1 MVIQWYGH
9 ACFRL
14 TGNSTDA
21 TILIDPFDASIGW
34 KLPRMTTDLVLVST
48 DTKEHNAIEAVKKGE
63 GKEPFIVQEAG
74 EYEVRGAIVRGIA
87 LSSSSRLFVIR
98 VDEMTILHC
107 GTLDRELTETE
118 LDSIGRVDILIL
130 PVGGANVLDAKK
142 ANEIVSEIEPR
153 IVIPMQYRM
162 AGLKTDNE
170 TADAFFKALSLK
182 APEAQDKYKILKKDL
197 PAGEMQLVVLKPA

>member
-9 ACFRL
+9 ACFRIQ
-14 TGNSTDA
+14 GNSTDA

-34 KLPRMTTDLVLVST
+34 KLPRLSADLVLVST
-48 DTKEHNAIEAVKKGE
+48 DTKEHNAIETVKKGE
-63 GKEPFIVQEAG
+63 DKEPFIVQEAG
-74 EYEVRGAIVRGIA
+74 EYEVRGVVVYGIP
-87 LSSSSRLFVIR
+87 LSSSSRFFVIR

-107 GTLDRELTETE
+107 GTLNRELTEAE

-153 IVIPMQYRM
+153 IVIPMQYRL
-162 AGLKTDNE
+162 AGLKTVHE
-170 TADAFFKALSLK
+170 SADPFFKALGIKPLE
-182 APEAQDKYKILKKDL
+182 PQDKYKILKKDL
-197 PAGEMQLVVLKPA
+197 PAGEMQLVVLQPA